1 MFKNLLVPLDGS
13 AMAEGVIPVVVQLAK
28 VFKTKIFLIHVI
40 EKNAP
45 SKIHGDRHLTES
57 GQAQVYLNKIANT
70 SVTPDLQVECHVH
83 TSEVRDVAE
92 SIVQHSTEFEHDLII
107 MCSHGRGGARE
118 LLFGNIAQQVVALGT
133 IPVLLIHPV
142 VEGKPVEIRWQRIL
156 IPLNEDLQHA
166 RSIPVAAAIARSFKS
181 SLYLLRVIPTYGK
194 LSGEWITTS
203 RFLPGTTERLL
214 DEAVEDAQE
223 FLINQKAELEQEGL
237 SATIAVLRGEPA
249 EVIGDSAIGNDI
261 DLIVLGTHGKV
272 GTDAFWSG
280 SLMPKICA
288 RCKLPLLLVPVR

>member
-13 AMAEGVIPVVVQLAK
+13 AMAEGVIPAVVQLAK

-57 GQAQVYLNKIANT
+57 GQAQVYLNKIAST
-70 SVTPDLQVECHVH
+70 SFTPDLQVECHVH
-83 TSEVRDVAE
+83 TSAVRDVAE

-118 LLFGNIAQQVVALGT
+118 LLFGNI
-133 IPVLLIHPV
+133 PVLLIHPV
-142 VEGKPVEIRWQRIL
+142 VEGIPVGIRWQRIL

-166 RSIPVAAAIARSFKS
+166 RSIPVAAAIARSFKA

-203 RFLPGTTERLL
+203 RFLPGTTERML